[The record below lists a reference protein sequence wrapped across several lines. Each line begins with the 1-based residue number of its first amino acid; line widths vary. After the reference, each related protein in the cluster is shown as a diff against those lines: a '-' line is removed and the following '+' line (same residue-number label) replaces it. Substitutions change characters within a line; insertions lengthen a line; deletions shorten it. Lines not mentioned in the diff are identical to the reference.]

1 MDQNP
6 EQPPLSARHFI
17 SVLAH
22 LQAVLDA
29 ELVAWDARTSSDA
42 QQRLDRIAA
51 AIKQA
56 TARIRDA
63 L

>member
-1 MDQNP
+1 MDDKS
-6 EQPPLSARHFI
+6 EQPLSAHHFV

-22 LQAVLDA
+22 LEAVLDA
-29 ELVAWDARTSSDA
+29 ELVAWDARTSAEA
-42 QQRLDRIAA
+42 QHRLDRISA

-56 TARIRDA
+56 AAKVRDA

>member
-6 EQPPLSARHFI
+6 EHQPLNARHFI

-29 ELVAWDARTSSDA
+29 ELVAWDARTSAEA

-56 TARIRDA
+56 AAKVRDA

>member
-6 EQPPLSARHFI
+6 EHPPLSAHHFI
-17 SVLAH
+17 GVLAH

-29 ELVAWDARTSSDA
+29 ELIAWDARTSSDA

-51 AIKQA
+51 AIRQA
-56 TARIRDA
+56 AAKVRDA